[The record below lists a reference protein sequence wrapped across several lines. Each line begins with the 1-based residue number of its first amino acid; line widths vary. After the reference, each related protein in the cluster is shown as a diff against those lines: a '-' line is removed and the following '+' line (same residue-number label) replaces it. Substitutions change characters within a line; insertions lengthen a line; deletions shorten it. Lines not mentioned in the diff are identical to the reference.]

1 MTATDLH
8 YLGLVEV
15 GQKIQA
21 KALSPVEA
29 TKAMLQRIEKL
40 DGQLKSFA
48 YVMADSALADATTA
62 EQEIASGKIKGVLH
76 GVPVAV
82 KDLCWAKGAPAAHG
96 MTIHRD
102 FRPTEDATVV
112 ARLKDAGAIILGKLQ
127 QTEGAYADHHPKIDP
142 PKNPWN
148 ADLWPGASSSGS
160 GVATAAGCQLAASCD
175 LIVASE
181 TARFGV
187 NGINLGLFCST
198 PAVALSRRVAP
209 GAAFELLTTGDFLSA
224 ARAQALGLVTRLAP
238 PDRLPDV
245 ARQLAESIAAKDPA
259 AIRLGKRAFQAQLGQ
274 PLPDAY
280 RLAGAIMVENVLLS
294 DTARGIQ
301 AFLDR
306 P

>member
-1 MTATDLH
+1 MVGPLLREDRDGIATVTLASPAT
-8 YLGLVEV
+8 LN
-15 GQKIQA
+15 
-21 KALSPVEA
+21 ALSSDMLAALSA
-29 TKAMLQRIEKL
+29 TFGRIAADPGIRVVILAAEGKAFSAGHDLREMQGFRTAP
-40 DGQLKSFA
+40 DGGKAQFQTLFDRCA
-48 YVMADSALADATTA
+48 GVMQEISALP
-62 EQEIASGKIKGVLH
+62 QPVIARV
-76 GVPVAV
+76 
-82 KDLCWAKGAPAAHG
+82 
-96 MTIHRD
+96 
-102 FRPTEDATVV
+102 
-112 ARLKDAGAIILGKLQ
+112 Q
-127 QTEGAYADHHPKIDP
+127 
-142 PKNPWN
+142 
-148 ADLWPGASSSGS
+148 

-238 PDRLPDV
+238 PDRLPVV
-245 ARQLAESIAAKDPA
+245 ARQLAESIGAKDPA